1 MYVFVLWFHSFFR
14 WVVLTGLLYA
24 LYRAYRGYRLQLDFT
39 KHDEAV
45 RHWTATL
52 THIQLMAGFYLYLI
66 SPFVK
71 AYFAAA
77 PSNGYTEGT
86 FFGMIHITCMLVAVV
101 IITVGS
107 ALTKRKLS
115 SSDKFRTMLG
125 WFGVGLLVI
134 LLAVPWPFLP
144 WAHRPYIRPF

>member
-1 MYVFVLWFHSFFR
+1 MYAFVLWFHSLFR
-14 WVVLTGLLYA
+14 WAVLTGLLYA

-39 KHDEAV
+39 NHDESV

-52 THIQLMAGFYLYLI
+52 AHIQLTAGFYLYLI

-71 AYFAAA
+71 AYFSAN
-77 PSNGYTEGT
+77 PSADSTEGT
-86 FFGMIHITCMLVAVV
+86 FFGWIHITCMLVAVV
-101 IITVGS
+101 MITVGS
-107 ALTKRKLS
+107 AWTKRKVS
-115 SSDKFRTMLG
+115 SRDKFRTMLG